1 MPNFIHNS
9 NSDPKV
15 HQATSP
21 YWVPTMHSVRVYQ
34 CVCNIHQFFQ
44 WGILLQCFSQG
55 YGSSGSYSTLPEA
68 VVKNVHTGYDT
79 LQISG
84 KTTNEQ
90 SCFCCYG
97 KEDCKQSNQSWL
109 HHYWNSY
116 AVYSTISKVE
126 PLPSVSPQIPVT
138 NSTVNGTISGLDFC
152 QCSYFHSCNFL
163 FRSHFSSHWCLLPEL
178 WTCWCSATNLQ

>member
-1 MPNFIHNS
+1 MCLQHTSILPVIYFPSVLQPGLRLQWKLFHIHRGCS
-9 NSDPKV
+9 EKCSYRVWHSSDL
-15 HQATSP
+15 
-21 YWVPTMHSVRVYQ
+21 R
-34 CVCNIHQFFQ
+34 
-44 WGILLQCFSQG
+44 
-55 YGSSGSYSTLPEA
+55 
-68 VVKNVHTGYDT
+68 
-79 LQISG
+79 
-84 KTTNEQ
+84 KTTNEH

-116 AVYSTISKVE
+116 GVYSTISKVE
-126 PLPSVSPQIPVT
+126 PLPSVLLQIPVT